1 LFNKALNNK
10 RFIYFYRI
18 NAIRE
23 IVSKKRK
30 KRIKSINIYE

>member
-1 LFNKALNNK
+1 LSNKALNNK

-23 IVSKKRK
+23 IEGKLLKKH
-30 KRIKSINIYE
+30 IKNYKL